1 MPNCARQIVEGR
13 DRLKPKLDKLKDC
26 WRSSGRRLTR
36 PKPEESPQTA
46 LQRQKLSAAVVAVD
60 GLLKRA
66 DVLLVATDQL
76 TDAANE
82 KRHERFTESLF
93 SPVPGL
99 FQHVLPGPS
108 TACRFKRSRCCAAL
122 GAWTK
127 LAFSKGALL
136 VLLLLLIP
144 LGAAVAA
151 NRFIKRIGIMRARR
165 RGRSTA
171 AEPTPQQRG
180 TTAIW
185 KALEICLPIWTGL
198 AGFYLIAAAA
208 ISPSR
213 PRRAL
218 SPVDAWPS
226 PGQAC

>member
-1 MPNCARQIVEGR
+1 M
-13 DRLKPKLDKLKDC
+13 
-26 WRSSGRRLTR
+26 
-36 PKPEESPQTA
+36 
-46 LQRQKLSAAVVAVD
+46 QRQKLSAAVVAVD

-99 FQHVLPGPS
+99 FQHVLPAAVDGVPFQAQS
-108 TACRFKRSRCCAAL
+108 VLAAL
-122 GAWTK
+122 GAWLK

-136 VLLLLLIP
+136 VILLLLIP
-144 LGAAVAA
+144 LGAAIAA
-151 NRFIKRIGIMRARR
+151 KRFIRRIGIMRARR

-180 TTAIW
+180 TTAIL
-185 KALEICLPIWTGL
+185 KALESCLPIWTGL

-208 ISPSR
+208 DLAEPTAAGIIARVCLAIAWASLLIAVVKPLADADRSGL
-213 PRRAL
+213 PVACHRR
-218 SPVDAWPS
+218 
-226 PGQAC
+226 